1 MKKIKISNLEDL
13 EKLVLNPKVSKE
25 DKYLIFKQV
34 LEGFPIVFI
43 EIVTD
48 DSELQNIIE
57 DKNNTLIPKMQKII
71 SEIRNNPTAKNY
83 SGMSIIRNDSREDAP
98 PDAIIIDFTD

>member
-1 MKKIKISNLEDL
+1 MAKMKISNLEDL
-13 EKLVLNPKVSKE
+13 EKLVLNSKVSKE

-34 LEGFPIVFI
+34 LNGFPIVFI

-57 DKNNTLIPKMQKII
+57 DKNNTLISHMLKIV

-83 SGMSIIRNDSREDAP
+83 SGMSVIRNDSREDAP

>member
-1 MKKIKISNLEDL
+1 MAKMKISNLEDL
-13 EKLVLNPKVSKE
+13 EKLVLNSKVSKE

-34 LEGFPIVFI
+34 LNGFPIVFI

-57 DKNNTLIPKMQKII
+57 DKNNTLISQMLKIV

-83 SGMSIIRNDSREDAP
+83 SGMSVIRNDSREDAP

>member
-1 MKKIKISNLEDL
+1 MAKMKISNLEDL

-48 DSELQNIIE
+48 DSELQNFIE

-83 SGMSIIRNDSREDAP
+83 SGMSIIRNDSREDAM

>member
-1 MKKIKISNLEDL
+1 MAKMKISNLEDL

-83 SGMSIIRNDSREDAP
+83 SGMSVIRNDSREDAP

>member
-1 MKKIKISNLEDL
+1 MAKMKISNLEDL

-34 LEGFPIVFI
+34 LNSFPIVFI

-57 DKNNTLIPKMQKII
+57 DKNNTLISQMLKIV

-83 SGMSIIRNDSREDAP
+83 SGMSVIRNDSREDAP

>member
-98 PDAIIIDFTD
+98 PDVMIDFRE

>member
-1 MKKIKISNLEDL
+1 MAKMKISNLEDL
-13 EKLVLNPKVSKE
+13 EKLILNPKVSKE

-48 DSELQNIIE
+48 DSELQNFIE

-83 SGMSIIRNDSREDAP
+83 SGMSVIRNDSREDAP